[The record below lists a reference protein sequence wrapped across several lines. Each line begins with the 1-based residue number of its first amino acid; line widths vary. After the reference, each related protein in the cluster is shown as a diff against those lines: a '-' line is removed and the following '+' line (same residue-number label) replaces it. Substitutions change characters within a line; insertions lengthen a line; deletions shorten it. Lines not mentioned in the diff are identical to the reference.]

1 MTIIERIQEALHN
14 VDYERDSINKLIAV
28 SYYIG
33 LEEATRRVA
42 DAYTA
47 HIAEQHKRA
56 MASRYYRMAYEIVGP
71 EDYLYMSDYSCI
83 MTETFGADETEL

>member
-1 MTIIERIQEALHN
+1 M
-14 VDYERDSINKLIAV
+14 DYSDDDYYERDDIEKLIALA
-28 SYYIG
+28 YYIG
-33 LEEATRRVA
+33 REEATRSVA

-56 MASRYYRMAYEIVGP
+56 LASRYYRMAYEVVGP
-71 EDYLYMSDYSCI
+71 QEYIYMSDYSGI